1 MNNFSRKKNSRLPAE
16 FEPQALVQFTFP
28 HKKTDWVSTWE
39 EAIPAIV
46 NIITTTAKY
55 VRVLVASQNT
65 SQARSFFTNT
75 ENIIFH
81 EVRLNDTWARDHGG
95 ITIVENEEKII
106 LDFIFNGWGNKF
118 PSEKDNL
125 ITRQLF
131 LDNCLPADKIESIDF
146 VLEGGSI
153 ESDGQGTLLTTS
165 HCLLQPSR
173 NPSLSKD
180 EIENKLIDF
189 FGLKKILWLDHGELI
204 GDDTDAH
211 IDTLA
216 RFCNPQTIAYIKCE
230 NENDPHFDELLKME
244 QQLNAFK
251 TLEGNK
257 YNLIPLPMTSP
268 IYDESNNRL
277 PATYANFLITNGAVI
292 APIYQVPEDDLAIH
306 QLKKAFPNRVIV
318 PVNCRPIIR
327 QGGSLHCLSMQYPD
341 TSLKLLD

>member
-1 MNNFSRKKNSRLPAE
+1 MELNRTTQKRLPAE
-16 FEPQALVQFTFP
+16 FEKQSLVQFTFP
-28 HKKTDWVSTWE
+28 HKKTDWESTWE
-39 EAIPAIV
+39 EAIPTFV
-46 NIITTTAKY
+46 NIITATAKY
-55 VRVLVASQNT
+55 VRVLVVCQNT
-65 SQARSFFTNT
+65 RQTRSFFTNT
-75 ENIIFH
+75 ENIIFY
-81 EVRLNDTWARDHGG
+81 EVGLNDTWARDHGG
-95 ITIVENEEKII
+95 ITIVENGEKII

-165 HCLLQPSR
+165 QCLLHPSR
-173 NPSLSKD
+173 NPGLSKD

-189 FGLKKILWLDHGELI
+189 FGVEKIHWLDYGELI

-230 NENDPHFDELLKME
+230 NKNDPHYNELLKME
-244 QQLNAFK
+244 QQLKSFK
-251 TLEGNK
+251 TIDGNK

-268 IYDESNNRL
+268 IYDENRNRL

-292 APIYQVPEDDLAIH
+292 APVYQVSEDNLAIH
-306 QLKKAFPNRVIV
+306 QLKKAFPNREIV
-318 PVNCRPIIR
+318 PVDCRPIVR
-327 QGGSLHCLSMQYPD
+327 QGGSLHCLSMQYPR
-341 TSLKLLD
+341 